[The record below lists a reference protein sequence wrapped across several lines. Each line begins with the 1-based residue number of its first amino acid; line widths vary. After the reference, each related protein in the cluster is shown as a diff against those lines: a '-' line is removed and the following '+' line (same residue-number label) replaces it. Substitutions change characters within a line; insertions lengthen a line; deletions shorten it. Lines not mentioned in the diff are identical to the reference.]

1 MNVNVSTDYKQ
12 TAATLLQLKLMSIQ
26 SIIYTLSAI
35 DTKTGESRD
44 DHVQS
49 LALLII
55 KICWL
60 ASSRWLTIVMSLFF
74 LTSHCTS
81 ALQ

>member
-1 MNVNVSTDYKQ
+1 MNVNVSSDNKQ

-26 SIIYTLSAI
+26 SIMYTLSAI
-35 DTKTGESRD
+35 DTKTGESGD

-55 KICWL
+55 KIY
-60 ASSRWLTIVMSLFF
+60 
-74 LTSHCTS
+74 
-81 ALQ
+81 